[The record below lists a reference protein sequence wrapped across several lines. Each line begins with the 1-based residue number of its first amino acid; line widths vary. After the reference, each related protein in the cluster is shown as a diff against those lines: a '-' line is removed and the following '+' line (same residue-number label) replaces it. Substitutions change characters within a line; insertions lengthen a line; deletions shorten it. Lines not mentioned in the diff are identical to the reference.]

1 MGQLEKW
8 NSRHVI
14 KSSSSSDM
22 SLSQNPP
29 TPTPTH
35 QGNCWGLPVSETKW
49 HICGRMATAWWQNC
63 EMSHQ
68 AHMMVMLKIWRCE
81 KNIMRVPYFDP
92 SFLFGGVLSP
102 TAGWAKVSLY
112 LNHLIHMGRLL
123 LNLNLK
129 LKLLLLQKGFSI
141 ELSWNI
147 QVSFI
152 KFA

>member
-1 MGQLEKW
+1 
-8 NSRHVI
+8 
-14 KSSSSSDM
+14 M
-22 SLSQNPP
+22 SLRAHPAQTCRSPRTPP
-29 TPTPTH
+29 PPPPTH

-49 HICGRMATAWWQNC
+49 HICGRMVTAWWQNC

-81 KNIMRVPYFDP
+81 KKYNEGP
-92 SFLFGGVLSP
+92 LFRSQLPFWGVLSP

-112 LNHLIHMGRLL
+112 VNHLIHMGRLL